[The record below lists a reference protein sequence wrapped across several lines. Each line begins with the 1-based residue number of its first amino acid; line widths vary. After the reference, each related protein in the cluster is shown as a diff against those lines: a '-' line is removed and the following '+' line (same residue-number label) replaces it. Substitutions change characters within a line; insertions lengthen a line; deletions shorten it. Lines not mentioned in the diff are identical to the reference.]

1 MEISSFLLN
10 LKILL
15 KCDVQ
20 DLPYS
25 LKICLSIIF
34 FENSFRLGIKG
45 KIEYNFK
52 HDIKLAVLAA

>member
-1 MEISSFLLN
+1 MKISSFLLN

-15 KCDVQ
+15 KCKVQ
-20 DLPYS
+20 ILPYS
-25 LKICLSIIF
+25 LKIRLSIIF

-52 HDIKLAVLAA
+52 HDIKQAVLAA

>member
-1 MEISSFLLN
+1 MRRTRFTILFEN
-10 LKILL
+10 LF
-15 KCDVQ
+15 VNH
-20 DLPYS
+20 
-25 LKICLSIIF
+25 F